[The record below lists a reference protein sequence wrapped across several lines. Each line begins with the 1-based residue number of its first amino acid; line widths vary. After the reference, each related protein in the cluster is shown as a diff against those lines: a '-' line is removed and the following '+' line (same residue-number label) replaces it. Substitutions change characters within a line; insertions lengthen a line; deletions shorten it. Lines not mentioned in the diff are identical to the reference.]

1 MRTTNINLK
10 EFITLAIALISII
23 IPLYFF
29 YITSPDE
36 IRNQAVIVFIGISIV
51 LLISI
56 PIIYFYSQWSFL
68 IRKVL
73 QNSNEIKKLEKD
85 LKDIIS
91 SFELEKRLSIMEK
104 LIGNIIKNKRSQIRI
119 DPRII
124 IWIIL
129 IILLLLFLKTM
140 GVFG

>member
-73 QNSNEIKKLEKD
+73 QNSNDIKKLETD

-91 SFELEKRLSIMEK
+91 SF
-104 LIGNIIKNKRSQIRI
+104 
-119 DPRII
+119 
-124 IWIIL
+124 
-129 IILLLLFLKTM
+129 
-140 GVFG
+140 